1 MKFPTEW
8 NKQKDPK
15 HQPIYIINHI
25 NKPYI
30 YVYVYIYMCVCV
42 KTQQIINH
50 RQAVSLPFPVMGGT
64 NGIVLPTDLKN
75 YVTFCNYVFRF

>member
-1 MKFPTEW
+1 M
-8 NKQKDPK
+8 
-15 HQPIYIINHI
+15 YM
-25 NKPYI
+25 
-30 YVYVYIYMCVCV
+30 YIYMCVCV

-50 RQAVSLPFPVMGGT
+50 RQVVSLPFPVMGGT